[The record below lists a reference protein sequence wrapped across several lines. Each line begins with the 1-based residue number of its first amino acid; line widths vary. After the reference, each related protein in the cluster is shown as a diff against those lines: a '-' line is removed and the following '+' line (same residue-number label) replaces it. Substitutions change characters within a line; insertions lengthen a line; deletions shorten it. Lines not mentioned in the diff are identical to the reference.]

1 MESSFA
7 TLQTIIKCNVK
18 TIKSIFSGLFK
29 PPARDYRIEEGK
41 SLKGDLSELERKISY
56 RFKNP
61 LLLKAALTHSST
73 STRNH
78 NGQRRFFEY
87 ERMEFFGD
95 AVLGLV
101 TVEYLFNKYR
111 DKAEGEL
118 SKLKSN
124 IVSENYLS
132 IRARKIDLGSYI
144 SLGEDEF
151 RAKGYAKK
159 SILAN
164 MMESLICAIFL
175 DGGLNEARS
184 FIGRVILRNFEKE
197 LLSEVHINYK
207 SMLQEYF
214 QSKYQRL
221 PEYKLISAEGPDHK
235 KIFSVVV
242 CFDNEQIGSGSGT
255 TKKSAEQNA
264 AREAYTKLGL

>member
-1 MESSFA
+1 
-7 TLQTIIKCNVK
+7 VK
-18 TIKSIFSGLFK
+18 NIKSLISNLFR
-29 PPARDYRIEEGK
+29 PASRDYTIEKGK
-41 SLKGDLSELERKISY
+41 SLKADLKGLEQKISY
-56 RFKNP
+56 RFQNP
-61 LLLKAALTHSST
+61 LLLEAALTHSST
-73 STRNH
+73 SMKNH
-78 NGQRRFFEY
+78 NGQRSLFEY

-101 TVEYLFNKYR
+101 TVEYLFNKFR
-111 DKAEGEL
+111 NKSEGDL

-144 SLGEDEF
+144 RLGDDEF
-151 RAKGYAKK
+151 RARGYEKK

-164 MMESLICAIFL
+164 MMESLICAIYL
-175 DGGLNEARS
+175 DGGLNEADK
-184 FIGRVILRNFEKE
+184 FIRRIILRNFEKE

-207 SMLQEYF
+207 SMLQEYY

-221 PEYKLISAEGPDHK
+221 PDYKLVSAEGPDHK
-235 KIFSVVV
+235 KIFSVIV
-242 CFDNEQIGSGSGT
+242 CFDNEQIGSGTGT

-264 AREAYTKLGL
+264 AREACAKLGL